1 MRSPAPSLSAATLA
15 LLFVVTAATA
25 ANSAP
30 PATPATTP
38 PAAPAAPDH
47 DWAPGA
53 VLYEVPMGRFRGSN
67 GTGKG
72 RLQGLIANLDS
83 LNDGNPHSFGDLG
96 VDALYLLRSSG
107 DGTAEDLAAL
117 LAAAHKRGMK
127 VILAPSAPSAPA
139 GAPAAVPAAS
149 ETALPK
155 SLDAGLA
162 AALVQGAKAGQA
174 GGIAAQLAEL
184 VRRSPKGAGETPYL
198 DRHAYPLDGLG
209 REKSAAA
216 VLLTLPGAPFLS
228 YGEELGL
235 PGEKAKPATAAAET
249 GDPDSLL
256 SHYRFLIRARHNSEA
271 LREGSLVL
279 LTPANATTPILAFL
293 RQTAGETVLVVHN
306 LGAAPVEAGP
316 YNVQGTPD
324 PYYVSPGVPPLGG
337 SSGARKVK
345 LPAHGSGI
353 WRMRVR

>member
-1 MRSPAPSLSAATLA
+1 
-15 LLFVVTAATA
+15 
-25 ANSAP
+25 
-30 PATPATTP
+30 
-38 PAAPAAPDH
+38 
-47 DWAPGA
+47 
-53 VLYEVPMGRFRGSN
+53 MGRFRGSN

-72 RLQGLIANLDS
+72 TLQGLIANLDS

-96 VDALYLLRSSG
+96 VDALYLLRSPG
-107 DGTAEDLAAL
+107 DGTAQDLAAL

-127 VILAPSAPSAPA
+127 VILAPSAPAP
-139 GAPAAVPAAS
+139 S

-228 YGEELGL
+228 YGEELGP
-235 PGEKAKPATAAAET
+235 PGEKARPATAAAET

>member
-1 MRSPAPSLSAATLA
+1 
-15 LLFVVTAATA
+15 
-25 ANSAP
+25 
-30 PATPATTP
+30 
-38 PAAPAAPDH
+38 
-47 DWAPGA
+47 
-53 VLYEVPMGRFRGSN
+53 MGRFKDSN
-67 GTGKG
+67 GAGKG
-72 RLQGLIANLDS
+72 TLQGLIAHLDS

-96 VDALYLLRSSG
+96 VDALYLIRSPG
-107 DGTAEDLAAL
+107 DGSAQDLAAL
-117 LAAAHKRGMK
+117 LAAAHQRGMK
-127 VILAPSAPSAPA
+127 VILAPSAPSA
-139 GAPAAVPAAS
+139 APS

-155 SLDAGLA
+155 SLDASLA

-184 VRRSPKGAGETPYL
+184 VRRSPKGVGETPYL

-235 PGEKAKPATAAAET
+235 SGEKGKPATAAAET

-271 LREGSLVL
+271 LRLGSLVL
-279 LTPANATTPILAFL
+279 LTPANAATPILAFL

-306 LGAAPVEAGP
+306 LGETPVEAGP
-316 YNVQGTPD
+316 YNVPGAPD

>member
-1 MRSPAPSLSAATLA
+1 
-15 LLFVVTAATA
+15 
-25 ANSAP
+25 
-30 PATPATTP
+30 
-38 PAAPAAPDH
+38 
-47 DWAPGA
+47 
-53 VLYEVPMGRFRGSN
+53 MGRFKDSN
-67 GTGKG
+67 GAGKG
-72 RLQGLIANLDS
+72 TLQGLISNLDS

-96 VDALYLLRSSG
+96 VDALYLVRSPG
-107 DGTAEDLAAL
+107 DGTAQDLAAL

-127 VILAPSAPSAPA
+127 VILAPSAPAD
-139 GAPAAVPAAS
+139 
-149 ETALPK
+149 TALPK
-155 SLDAGLA
+155 RLDAGLA

-184 VRRSPKGAGETPYL
+184 VRRSPQGAGETPYL

-279 LTPANATTPILAFL
+279 LTPANASTPILAFL

-306 LGAAPVEAGP
+306 LGEAPVEAGP

-353 WRMRVR
+353 WRLRVR